1 MKPDLRAKTEKL
13 AERIPGFS
21 GYRVVHH
28 LEADWLL
35 RRFLAGEVE
44 KVRDRLADFLAA
56 GDFPAGLREK
66 LALSLRTT
74 AFLKDE
80 VTPKANEARREET
93 LSPMDEE
100 RLLDFDLALEEK
112 VAALHA
118 SLDALEAAGEP
129 DEQTRAAAFFD
140 EGLAEVDDLFRL
152 RHQVLSVGREP
163 ETPD

>member
-1 MKPDLRAKTEKL
+1 MKLDLRAKTQKL

-21 GYRVVHH
+21 GYRAVHH

-35 RRFLAGEVE
+35 RRFLAAEVE

-56 GDFPAGLREK
+56 GDFPADLREK
-66 LALSLRTT
+66 LALSLRTM

-80 VTPKANEARREET
+80 VAPRADEARRQET
-93 LSPMDEE
+93 LSLLEEE

-112 VAALHA
+112 VAALHTP
-118 SLDALEAAGEP
+118 LDALEAAGDP
-129 DEQTRAAAFFD
+129 DELALAAGLFD

-152 RHQVLSVGREP
+152 RCRVLSAGREP
-163 ETPD
+163 ETPG